1 MAEGLL
7 PHTQTAMIAL
17 HNVAYHDYEGIA
29 TDLEERERLVTDM
42 GDKHVM
48 ILRNHGTLAIGESV
62 ADCFLRLYFL
72 ERACEAQVMML
83 SAGRENLNTPPQGTP
98 EKVKDQTPPA
108 GMGMVARALAWP
120 ALLRKL
126 DRIDPSFRN

>member
-1 MAEGLL
+1 
-7 PHTQTAMIAL
+7 
-17 HNVAYHDYEGIA
+17 
-29 TDLEERERLVTDM
+29 
-42 GDKHVM
+42 
-48 ILRNHGTLAIGESV
+48 
-62 ADCFLRLYFL
+62 
-72 ERACEAQVMML
+72 MML